1 MGYSVLS
8 SNKKVVYLGVQRHG
22 LVDGMGGVPL
32 MKNSEPPP
40 LGVGRNSHFN
50 FKSGLRTGGRSQLVF
65 VGTLNLLAHFIRKD
79 LNL

>member
-22 LVDGMGGVPL
+22 LVDGMGGTTHE
-32 MKNSEPPP
+32 NSEPPP